1 MDKLSKKILKYMVKN
16 GKGISYS
23 CSISEDWNDYADTS
37 LSALAEAIKAD
48 EDTVLAAVEYLTD
61 EGNGYLEYC
70 NMDASWGP
78 HPIGFRLTHRG
89 LHHKEFEREAVR
101 TFIMQ
106 SILTPIVVSAITALI
121 TLWLNGVFN

>member
-23 CSISEDWNDYADTS
+23 CSISEDWDDYANIGLAT
-37 LSALAEAIKAD
+37 LAEAIKAD

-78 HPIGFRLTHRG
+78 SPIGFRLTHRG
-89 LHHKEFEREAVR
+89 LHYKEFEQEAVR
-101 TFIMQ
+101 TFITQ

-121 TLWLNGVFN
+121 TLWLNGVLN